1 MPQKVL
7 PPGNSPR
14 GIEVPRGRHQILD
27 CYARVPSWPPSVQP
41 ASLLQHASLASALS
55 PSVRSEIPLGNLTFD
70 ADIILDDDNDSSQP
84 ATFTHD
90 IHARHYSS
98 FTLHSSQ
105 ANDDAGLC
113 EPLDTSFPPARGFE
127 DLEERAGIDLRV
139 MATLASA
146 PCLLDHSEPGYD
158 SSYEEKQHI
167 AITDR
172 FEGASDADW
181 SIVADGRLSV
191 PGAFWQDEDFE
202 MLDMIND
209 DHVSAGAEWQ
219 LDVPGLA
226 FDLQGHSE
234 LELLPSPSDLH
245 LDPSS
250 PHQEVVTTPQHPLL
264 PHRLSDSNTKLDVVP
279 DDAAPPLR
287 GRDTSSSE
295 SFITWP
301 STHPSERILDSPFH
315 CRTPKSPHSVSRRT
329 VWDHGSTSPGDD
341 HWSDPD
347 FEDDIRSIA
356 AMSTT
361 TALDEIASGSVFFVA
376 RDETAFT
383 LGQPKRSRD
392 PPRDH
397 GMVEYRSPHLTDDA
411 LRKQNTKDFINEIAF
426 RGTSPLSLD
435 AFREAITTPPKNRTA
450 LLDTDER
457 KLAGSLSTTNSL
469 VSFITLPVSIT
480 TVQPPQFEAIDQ
492 RLVHSQNKEASQGSA
507 AGSIVYAGSQRTFFE
522 TSTEDPLSGESLAEV
537 DLGAGLSLWEE

>member
-1 MPQKVL
+1 MPQEVL

-27 CYARVPSWPPSVQP
+27 CYAGVPPRPPSVRP
-41 ASLLQHASLASALS
+41 ASLLQHASPSALL
-55 PSVRSEIPLGNLTFD
+55 PSVRSELPPGNLAFD
-70 ADIILDDDNDSSQP
+70 AEIILDDDNDSSHP
-84 ATFTHD
+84 AKFTHD
-90 IHARHYSS
+90 IRARHYSGS
-98 FTLHSSQ
+98 TPHRSQ

-139 MATLASA
+139 IATLASA
-146 PCLLDHSEPGYD
+146 PYLLDHSEPGYH
-158 SSYEEKQHI
+158 SSYEAMQHI
-167 AITDR
+167 TITER

-181 SIVADGRLSV
+181 SVVADDRWSV

-202 MLDMIND
+202 MLDMID
-209 DHVSAGAEWQ
+209 EDHVSAGTEWQ
-219 LDVPGLA
+219 LDVSGLA
-226 FDLQGHSE
+226 LDPQGDSE

-250 PHQEVVTTPQHPLL
+250 PRREVVTTPQHPLP
-264 PHRLSDSNTKLDVVP
+264 PHSLSDSNAKLDVVAH
-279 DDAAPPLR
+279 DAAPPLR

-315 CRTPKSPHSVSRRT
+315 CRTPKSPHSVYRRT
-329 VWDHGSTSPGDD
+329 VRDHGSTSPGDD
-341 HWSDPD
+341 WAYDRD

-361 TALDEIASGSVFFVA
+361 TALEDIASGSVFSVA

-383 LGQPKRSRD
+383 LGQPKRPQD
-392 PPRDH
+392 PPHDH
-397 GMVEYRSPHLTDDA
+397 GMVEHFSPHLTDDA
-411 LRKQNTKDFINEIAF
+411 LKNQNPKDFINEIAL
-426 RGTSPLSLD
+426 RGTSPLFPD
-435 AFREAITTPPKNRTA
+435 AFREAITTPPKSRTA
-450 LLDTDER
+450 ILDTDER
-457 KLAGSLSTTNSL
+457 KLAGSVSSTNSL
-469 VSFITLPVSIT
+469 FSFITPLSIT
-480 TVQPPQFEAIDQ
+480 TVQSSQFEAIDQ
-492 RLVHSQNKEASQGSA
+492 SRVHSQNEEASQES
-507 AGSIVYAGSQRTFFE
+507 AGSMVYVGSQGTFFE
-522 TSTEDPLSGESLAEV
+522 TPTEDPLAGEALAEV